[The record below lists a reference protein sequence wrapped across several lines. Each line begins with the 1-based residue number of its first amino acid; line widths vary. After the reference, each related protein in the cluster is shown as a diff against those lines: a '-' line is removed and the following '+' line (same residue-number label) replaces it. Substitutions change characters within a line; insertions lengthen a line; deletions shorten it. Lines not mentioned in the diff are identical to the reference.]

1 MDYKSHVPAGVLLTG
16 VAALIAGAP
25 AVVPFL
31 LGGAF
36 GGALPDID
44 IEGSAVQSLGSKA
57 ARGSG
62 KIMRKVGG
70 RAGRAASNITSVLG
84 LAIDSIFLRP
94 ICRAWRIF
102 AEKVLG
108 RIYEKIYAI
117 GAKSGAI
124 PLGKKL
130 HWDSSP
136 AWAHRGGLTHSFIFL
151 LNSCLITVPLSF
163 LLGGFPFWLG
173 CEIGIISHLVAD
185 SMCRSGVKFFWPFI
199 IPIGFPNRDGE
210 KKGDGMRILPFSLQ
224 VKTGAAQKTRQE
236 INAIS
241 DETEAQEARRLKRR
255 EIAWRWFFRL
265 SALGVLV
272 ALFMGVAG
280 PGGIAWSFDEDTFD
294 PLASVRNTQI
304 SIPGVTDSGQ
314 NADNPPAGQQPAEG
328 QPATPENQPV
338 EVQPVEN
345 QPVQPVEGQPAA
357 PENQSV
363 EGQSGN
369 PENRVSP
376 DIVNAGGTV
385 AGVNPIEGAQP
396 TTAVASVPEH
406 AGPRSL
412 TYGDVPLT
420 SLPKGIIKLPD
431 ESLWIVG
438 VGPVTPE
445 NLENPRWVFTDA
457 EKQMLLRTAS
467 AQRLDEIPNAMD
479 ELVSGAANALDN
491 GANATGQAA
500 NEAANSAG
508 EGVSG
513 IMGWLQELTGLGNA
527 NGNTS
532 NGAYDGGFLG
542 ITPYTK

>member
-16 VAALIAGAP
+16 IAAMAIGAP

-62 KIMRKVGG
+62 KVMRKMGG
-70 RAGRAASNITSVLG
+70 KAGRAASNITGVIG
-84 LAIDSIFLRP
+84 LAIDSILLRP
-94 ICRAWRIF
+94 ICRAWRWF

-108 RIYEKIYAI
+108 RIYEKLYAI
-117 GAKSGAI
+117 GAKSGAT
-124 PLGKKL
+124 PLGKRL

-136 AWAHRGGLTHSFIFL
+136 AWSHRGGLTHSFAFL
-151 LNSCLITVPLSF
+151 VNSCLITIPLSF
-163 LLGGFPFWLG
+163 LLGGLPFWIG

-185 SMCRSGVKFFWPFI
+185 ALCRTGVKFFWPFI
-199 IPIGFPNRDGE
+199 IPIGFPDRNGENRGN
-210 KKGDGMRILPFSLQ
+210 GVRLLPFQFL
-224 VKTGAAQKTRQE
+224 VKTGTARMSRQE

-241 DETEAQEARRLKRR
+241 DETEAQETRRLKRR
-255 EIAWRWFFRL
+255 ELAWRWFFRL
-265 SALGVLV
+265 GALGVVV
-272 ALFMGVAG
+272 ALFLGLVG

-294 PLASVRNTQI
+294 PFSSIRDTQI
-304 SIPGVTDSGQ
+304 TLPGSTEYDKSGAE
-314 NADNPPAGQQPAEG
+314 NQPAEG
-328 QPATPENQPV
+328 QPAEGQAPENQPA
-338 EVQPVEN
+338 EGTAQPAENQHAEAQPAEN
-345 QPVQPVEGQPAA
+345 QPAESQPAESA
-357 PENQSV
+357 GNQV
-363 EGQSGN
+363 A
-369 PENRVSP
+369 P
-376 DIVNAGGTV
+376 DIVSAGTTV
-385 AGVNPIEGAQP
+385 AGVNPVEGQP
-396 TTAVASVPEH
+396 QVTGTVASVPEH

-420 SLPKGIIKLPD
+420 SLPKGIIKMPD

-457 EKQMLLRTAS
+457 EKQMLLRTAT
-467 AQRLDEIPNAMD
+467 AQRLDEIPDAMGNLAGD
-479 ELVSGAANALDN
+479 AANALNN
-491 GANATGQAA
+491 GANATGDAA
-500 NEAANSAG
+500 NDAANGAS

-513 IMGWLQELTGLGNA
+513 IMGWLQDLTGLGNA

-532 NGAYDGGFLG
+532 NGGYDGGFLG